1 MLAAWK
7 FRSGPAIELA
17 KAYLN
22 IKALCVCV
30 FLSEFQSI
38 WGRQHE
44 AWDNLLGAQRGLR
57 T

>member
-30 FLSEFQSI
+30 CFCLSS
-38 WGRQHE
+38 R
-44 AWDNLLGAQRGLR
+44 ASGAGSMKHGTTCWELKEV
-57 T
+57 